1 MSSAPATTELSLDDA
16 VHLAHALT
24 AHLSSTHGLRTLFIK
39 GPTAHAQGIRTRRV
53 SSDVDVLVHP
63 ADVQRLVDLLAERGW
78 IPRPDRP
85 APRAYPVHSV
95 TLFHPQW
102 TCDIDVHDRYPGF
115 FAEPEEVLD
124 VLWTSHRTVT
134 IAHRRVAVP
143 SPVAGAVVVAL
154 HALKDPLLARSTSEL
169 ESVIGFLRGASESDR
184 EALLLLVESTRSAY
198 PLRPVLHALGLDM
211 PDDLAV
217 HERRLWDLRVAG
229 TGRSSYHWALAF
241 VEATGKRRIVLIVSA
256 LTTVI
261 GLTRRA
267 RRRAAE
273 TGMVRFDRPSLSD
286 LRAFLGL
293 VRSLAAD
300 RRRRRR
306 ENATHS

>member
-1 MSSAPATTELSLDDA
+1 M
-16 VHLAHALT
+16 HL
-24 AHLSSTHGLRTLFIK
+24 
-39 GPTAHAQGIRTRRV
+39 
-53 SSDVDVLVHP
+53 
-63 ADVQRLVDLLAERGW
+63 
-78 IPRPDRP
+78 
-85 APRAYPVHSV
+85 
-95 TLFHPQW
+95 
-102 TCDIDVHDRYPGF
+102 
-115 FAEPEEVLD
+115 
-124 VLWTSHRTVT
+124 
-134 IAHRRVAVP
+134 
-143 SPVAGAVVVAL
+143 L
-154 HALKDPLLARSTSEL
+154 H
-169 ESVIGFLRGASESDR
+169 
-184 EALLLLVESTRSAY
+184 VESSPRKTRSAS
-198 PLRPVLHALGLDM
+198 REV
-211 PDDLAV
+211 
-217 HERRLWDLRVAG
+217 
-229 TGRSSYHWALAF
+229 ALAF